1 VKAFLVF
8 VAVLLATPAM
18 AADPQDSPYGGLPS
32 SLVPQPLLL
41 EVRFGAYVHDPLSPE
56 RGSADLNGEV
66 LLAPWTFDP
75 HGWSFLVPRVHIGVT
90 GNLGGK
96 TSHADLGL
104 TWTYVVTQSIFTEA
118 TFGGAVHDG
127 STGSASGPG
136 HNALGCSPLF
146 RESAS
151 LGYRINTTWSVMAII
166 EHMSNAG
173 LCAQN
178 RGLTNAGIRVGY
190 SF

>member
-1 VKAFLVF
+1 MIC
-8 VAVLLATPAM
+8 PN
-18 AADPQDSPYGGLPS
+18 PPYGTLPS
-32 SLVPQPLLL
+32 SPAPQPLLSEL
-41 EVRFGAYVHDPLSPE
+41 RFGAYVHDPLSPE
-56 RGSADLNGEV
+56 RGSADINGEV
-66 LLAPWTFDP
+66 LLAPWTFNP
-75 HGWSFLVPRVHIGVT
+75 HGWSFLVPRVHIGAT

-96 TSHADLGL
+96 TSHVDLGF
-104 TWTYVVTQSIFTEA
+104 TWTYDVTQSIFTEA

-127 STGSASGPG
+127 STGSVSVPG

-151 LGYRINTTWSVMAII
+151 LGYRINATWSVMATI

-173 LCAQN
+173 LCAHN